1 MGRKKVKEVQ
11 KLTKEQVKLV
21 EENENMIHWYIRK
34 NSLSYDLYDVLSIAL
49 CKAAQLFDETKGFH
63 FSTLVYKCFSSEV
76 SREERKRLA
85 TCRGSGEIPLS
96 LDARVYKGIDSMCS
110 LLELLDDKK
119 DFAQEIEEKI
129 IAKEAMKFLK
139 KNLNESDYKVYCLHL
154 RFLGQTEIV
163 KITGLSQSWISRSIK
178 RTNWLLRTK
187 FRKEI
192 ER

>member
-76 SREERKRLA
+76 SREERKILA
-85 TCRGSGEIPLS
+85 TRRGSGEIPLS
-96 LDARVYKGIDSMCS
+96 LDAEVYKGIDGMCN
-110 LLELLDDKK
+110 LLELLSDNR
-119 DFAQEIEEKI
+119 DFTKVIEEKI
-129 IAKEAMKFLK
+129 IVREAMEFLK
-139 KNLNESDYKVYCLHL
+139 EELNESDYKICCLWL
-154 RFLGQTEIV
+154 QFLGQVEIAR
-163 KITGLSQSWISRSIK
+163 ITGLSQSWVSRSIK
-178 RTNWLLRTK
+178 RTKWLLRTK

-192 ER
+192 EK